1 VNTEPLPGSLVTVT
15 SPPIMRAGNGKA
27 KTSAA
32 EALRGRGIG
41 LAELLKQLCLL
52 LCGHADAGVGD
63 GELNE
68 AAPLLTLRG
77 LLRIARECH
86 KDALELNDRS
96 PRYETLGI
104 ADIPHG
110 ALSVFDSIGKYILTA
125 HALELGLKAFL
136 AKHGVT
142 KKELSSDYRLDR
154 LYREA
159 VHYGLD
165 LSFIPEVVHTISW
178 VNKFHNQGALL
189 RYDAGTRE
197 LPQCDTL
204 FPIIDAVLDASTAS
218 RGPQAP

>member
-1 VNTEPLPGSLVTVT
+1 MKPTSTRGAVTTNVGEEIDLNTP
-15 SPPIMRAGNGKA
+15 AGL
-27 KTSAA
+27 S
-32 EALRGRGIG
+32 
-41 LAELLKQLCLL
+41 Q
-52 LCGHADAGVGD
+52 
-63 GELNE
+63 
-68 AAPLLTLRG
+68 G

-142 KKELSSDYRLDR
+142 KKELSSDYRHDLDR